1 MIKLKNI
8 LNEST
13 PDQVI
18 KDLDKAK
25 NDLLKKVDALIAKK
39 KKLYSDVD
47 IEAPMSADE
56 KKLDKDIAD
65 LFSQINKLVLQKR
78 SVKKESVNESDLK
91 GYLTA
96 DVVDDIIKSIG
107 TRFVSGEIK
116 QSNKNKIYL
125 KLKDVKF
132 GSGVVKILKSRFGID
147 AKEEMFGGKDK
158 FGSIPS
164 VSFWADK
171 VISESVNEAK
181 LIKVKFND
189 NDQTLYFSD
198 GEKAKVDYD
207 GEFKYKGKW
216 FDTSDMNSSKD
227 LEKMLTKAFPG
238 TKFIQTESA
247 KSDKLASLI
256 NNSIDKVDS
265 SLSYK
270 DFAMAIGKILK
281 DEYGSHLY
289 SMFVQEL
296 NKELKKENES
306 IKLGS
311 LMIPKSDNSIKETF
325 TQSIRNLFGELVP
338 KEVYN
343 ARTPQEIEKKKTFV
357 RDLVKTLNNFY
368 RQHGID
374 WKFAD
379 TDFKFKM
386 YSKD

>member
-8 LNEST
+8 LNEDWSQKYKDSINCDNPKGFSQKAHCAGKEKNESANFT
-13 PDQVI
+13 YAVVLSKEEFVKEETASDII
-18 KDLDKAK
+18 KDLDKVK
-25 NDLLKKVDALIAKK
+25 NDLLKKVEVLIAKK
-39 KKLYSDVD
+39 KKLYANVD
-47 IEAPMSADE
+47 IESPMSAEE

-65 LFSQINKLVLQKR
+65 VFSQINQLVIQKR
-78 SVKKESVNESDLK
+78 NLKKES
-91 GYLTA
+91 
-96 DVVDDIIKSIG
+96 IK
-107 TRFVSGEIK
+107 
-116 QSNKNKIYL
+116 
-125 KLKDVKF
+125 
-132 GSGVVKILKSRFGID
+132 
-147 AKEEMFGGKDK
+147 
-158 FGSIPS
+158 
-164 VSFWADK
+164 
-171 VISESVNEAK
+171 EAK

-198 GEKAKVDYD
+198 GEKSKVDYD

-216 FDTSDMNSSKD
+216 FDTSDMSSSKD
-227 LEKMLTKAFPG
+227 LEKMLSKAFPG

-256 NNSIDKVDS
+256 NNSINKVDN

-270 DFAMAIGKILK
+270 DFAMAVGKILK

-306 IKLGS
+306 IKLTS
-311 LMIPKSDNSIKETF
+311 LMMPKSNNSIKETF
-325 TQSIRNLFGELVP
+325 TQSIRNLFSELVP

-343 ARTPQEIEKKKTFV
+343 ATTPQEIEKKKTFV

-368 RQHGID
+368 RQHGVD

-386 YSKD
+386 YSKN